1 MHAQCSDIGVS
12 RFFSFDENMF
22 SSVYNSVYKLNALQ
36 KQSCYVYLATTVNLS
51 MLIPQINNNNN
62 KKHSA
67 FEMLYE
73 KIAQEYRLALHE

>member
-1 MHAQCSDIGVS
+1 
-12 RFFSFDENMF
+12 MF

-73 KIAQEYRLALHE
+73 KIAQEYRLALHEWAKMTILFNYITLTKNQ

>member
-1 MHAQCSDIGVS
+1 
-12 RFFSFDENMF
+12 MF

-62 KKHSA
+62 IKHSA
-67 FEMLYE
+67 FGMLYE
-73 KIAQEYRLALHE
+73 KIAQEYRLTLHEWGKMTILFNYITLTKNQ